1 MGSNLVALRH
11 LNAAAV
17 GGERVIERHVHL
29 FLGLCVLTLM
39 HQLIGCG
46 TPSRQ
51 AVTEAPPPLIALLP
65 LENHSND
72 IDAPMKV
79 RKELHG
85 AMSEQ
90 GYRLVD
96 LDRIDG
102 SLKDISVTLGVQARL
117 LEGKPEVL
125 GRLIPA
131 DIYCFGA
138 VVEFA
143 FKSAA
148 ALTMRKVEIEL
159 KLIEAKSGD
168 VLFEGRETGITTR
181 AGLDAAG
188 ELILNLAGKVVKSVK
203 DSATSNVENETVK
216 KTGDATDIVADVN
229 LVTETREAIRKL
241 LRRFPE
247 QLSAR

>member
-1 MGSNLVALRH
+1 MGSDLVVERH
-11 LNAAAV
+11 HDLAAAKPRSMIKRY
-17 GGERVIERHVHL
+17 GHFL
-29 FLGLCVLTLM
+29 FGLCIFTLVPPLT
-39 HQLIGCG
+39 GCSVS
-46 TPSRQ
+46 SRQ
-51 AVTEAPPPLIALLP
+51 AATQAPPPLIALLP

-72 IDAPMKV
+72 IDAPTKV

-90 GYRLVD
+90 GFRLVD

-102 SLKDISVTLGVQARL
+102 PLKDISVTLGVQARL
-117 LEGKPEVL
+117 LETKPEVL
-125 GRLIPA
+125 SRLIPA
-131 DIYCFGA
+131 DVYCFGA
-138 VVEFA
+138 VVEFV
-143 FKSAA
+143 FQSAA
-148 ALTMRKVEIEL
+148 ALTMRKVELEL
-159 KLIEAKSGD
+159 KLIEAKSGN

-188 ELILNLAGKVVKSVK
+188 ELILNLAGKVVKSIK
-203 DSATSNVENETVK
+203 DSATSKIENETVK

>member
-1 MGSNLVALRH
+1 MGSNLVASGH
-11 LNAAAV
+11 DDAAA
-17 GGERVIERHVHL
+17 GPRRVTERHGHL
-29 FLGLCVLTLM
+29 LFGLCLLTLV
-39 HQLIGCG
+39 HPVTGCG
-46 TPSRQ
+46 ASSRQ
-51 AVTEAPPPLIALLP
+51 AATQAPPPLIALLP

-72 IDAPMKV
+72 IDAPAKV
-79 RKELHG
+79 RKELHI
-85 AMSEQ
+85 AMNEQ

-117 LEGKPEVL
+117 LETKPEVL
-125 GRLIPA
+125 RQLIQA
-131 DIYCFGA
+131 DVYCFGA
-138 VVEFA
+138 VVEFV
-143 FKSAA
+143 FQSAA
-148 ALTMRKVEIEL
+148 ALTMRKVELDL
-159 KLIEAKSGD
+159 KLIEAKSGE

-203 DSATSNVENETVK
+203 DSVTSKVENETVK

-247 QLSAR
+247 HLSAR

>member
-39 HQLIGCG
+39 HPLTGCG
-46 TPSRQ
+46 ASSRQ
-51 AVTEAPPPLIALLP
+51 AATQAPPPLIALLP

-148 ALTMRKVEIEL
+148 ALTMRKPLTALVVSRNSISSLPLSSRVVTL
-159 KLIEAKSGD
+159 KR
-168 VLFEGRETGITTR
+168 VP
-181 AGLDAAG
+181 
-188 ELILNLAGKVVKSVK
+188 
-203 DSATSNVENETVK
+203 SAPPRVPAPN
-216 KTGDATDIVADVN
+216 
-229 LVTETREAIRKL
+229 
-241 LRRFPE
+241 P
-247 QLSAR
+247 

>member
-1 MGSNLVALRH
+1 MGSHLVVFRH
-11 LNAAAV
+11 HDAAA
-17 GGERVIERHVHL
+17 GGPRRVSKRYGHL

-39 HQLIGCG
+39 HTLIGCG
-46 TPSRQ
+46 TSPQ
-51 AVTEAPPPLIALLP
+51 PVGTQPPPPLIALLP

-102 SLKDISVTLGVQARL
+102 PLKDISVTLGVQARL

-125 GRLIPA
+125 SQLIQA
-131 DIYCFGA
+131 DVYCFGA
-138 VVEFA
+138 VVEFV
-143 FKSAA
+143 FQSAA

-159 KLIEAKSGD
+159 KLIEAKSGN

-203 DSATSNVENETVK
+203 DSATSKVESETVK

-229 LVTETREAIRKL
+229 LTTETREAIRKL
-241 LRRFPE
+241 LRRFPK
-247 QLSAR
+247 QLSTH